1 MKYIYEGES
10 KMLNLIKKGMYL
22 GIGLFSLTKEKAER
36 FVDEL
41 MEAEKIRARFKKG
54 TMFQRDR
61 IMNECVG
68 DCLLVIGMPG
78 HIKVHFHTDQPED
91 LFKILEE
98 YGTFEMKAI
107 EDMKEQYEAF
117 RAKKKQEKEENN

>member
-1 MKYIYEGES
+1 MFDDEHEAVNFRYDVQCMIKGE
-10 KMLNLIKKGMYL
+10 NLSRKDKNVI
-22 GIGLFSLTKEKAER
+22 
-36 FVDEL
+36 
-41 MEAEKIRARFKKG
+41 
-54 TMFQRDR
+54 RDR

>member
-41 MEAEKIRARFKKG
+41 IKSGEASLEEKNTLI
-54 TMFQRDR
+54 Q
-61 IMNECVG
+61 N
-68 DCLLVIGMPG
+68 LLDEAQ
-78 HIKVHFHTDQPED
+78 KQKD
-91 LFKILEE
+91 ILEKKINE
-98 YGTFEMKAI
+98 EIKRAI
-107 EDMKEQYEAF
+107 EKVGIPTRKDIEKLE
-117 RAKKKQEKEENN
+117 KKIDELYKKSESKK